1 MLITELAYLALLL
14 AVVLATLQV
23 VLPIYGIFSNRDHWQ
38 QSAPLLA
45 VGQAMAW
52 LLAFFGLMAG
62 FYYNDFSLV
71 YIAEHSNSL
80 LPWYY
85 KLSATWA
92 GHEGSLLL
100 WLTILAFWGAMVAI
114 FSRSLPLGLRA
125 RTLSI
130 VALIQWMMGLMLL
143 TYSSPFVRS
152 VINGQ
157 LALPVDGADLNPLLQ
172 DFGLIVHPPIL
183 YMGYVGMAIPFAFCV
198 SALWLGE
205 LNSASSRWL
214 RPWLLSAWGFLTL
227 GIALGSWWAYYELG
241 WGGWWFWDPVENASL
256 LPWLASTALLHA
268 LTITTKRGLFKAWT
282 IMLAILTFALSL
294 LGTFLVRSGV
304 ITSVHSFTTDPS
316 RGVSILLIL
325 AVLIG
330 SSLLLFALRGW
341 RLSIDSDYQ
350 LKSRESLL
358 IMNNIILLVATLTV
372 LLGTLYPIIADS
384 MGLGQLS
391 VGSPY
396 FNTLIVPLA
405 WLLLAVLGVGVVLR
419 WRRDKRRLL
428 PMAIKVAISSL
439 LLTLIIIIISKPN
452 ALINVAVTVFL
463 SLWVLAW
470 SAYDMLDKRQKLTLN
485 YGAMQLAHVGL
496 LLTALGVAV
505 SSSESIEKD
514 MAMRINDTLLIED
527 YQFTMLDIYQA
538 VGSNYD
544 SIVADIEISK
554 DDTIISHLY
563 PEKRTYLVSI
573 MPMTESAIYST
584 IWQDMY
590 VALGEPINDKSTATK
605 SAMTTAI
612 INNSG
617 EQLENREQWAV
628 RIYIKPFVRFIWLGA
643 LMMALGAVLAIVGN
657 RNAKNNAKNTVKRK
671 VKE

>member
-14 AVVLATLQV
+14 AVVVATLQV
-23 VLPIYGIFSNRDHWQ
+23 ILPTYGVFTNNQHWQ

-45 VGQAMAW
+45 VGQAVAW

-100 WLTILAFWGAMVAI
+100 WLTILALWGAMVAI
-114 FSRSLPLGLRA
+114 FSRSLSLGLRA

-143 TYSSPFVRS
+143 TSSSPFVRS

-183 YMGYVGMAIPFAFCV
+183 YVGYVGMAIPFAFCV

-214 RPWLLSAWGFLTL
+214 RPWLLLAWGFLTL

-256 LPWLASTALLHA
+256 LPWLASTALLHS
-268 LTITTKRGLFKAWT
+268 LSITAKRGLFKAWT
-282 IMLAILTFALSL
+282 IMLAIVTFGLSL

-316 RGVSILLIL
+316 RGVLVLLIL

-358 IMNNIILLVATLTV
+358 MMNNIILLVATLTV

-396 FNTLIVPLA
+396 FNALIVPLA
-405 WLLLAVLGVGVVLR
+405 WLLLAVMGVGVILR

-428 PMAIKVAISSL
+428 PIAIKVAISSL
-439 LLTLIIIIISKPN
+439 LLTLIIVMISKPN

-463 SLWVLAW
+463 SLWVLGW

-485 YGAMQLAHVGL
+485 YGAMQLAHIGL

-514 MAMRINDTLLIED
+514 VAMRINDTVLVED

-544 SIVADIEISK
+544 SIVADIEIGK

-563 PEKRTYLVSI
+563 PEKRTYLVST

-590 VALGEPINDKSTATK
+590 VALGEPINNKSTVTK

-612 INNSG
+612 TNNSG
-617 EQLENREQWAV
+617 EQLDDSEQWAV

-657 RNAKNNAKNTVKRK
+657 RNAKSNVKK
-671 VKE
+671 